1 MEIEVQLSRIAQ
13 AFERIADSFE
23 RVEAEGLTIVSDIEG
38 SRLILE
44 GPLLVQHEFTSDAL
58 KIKGKLFLEPD
69 EQGGF
74 SVKLTK

>member
-13 AFERIADSFE
+13 AFERIAESLE
-23 RVEAEGLTIVSDIEG
+23 RVQAEGLTIVSEP
-38 SRLILE
+38 LVLQ

-58 KIKGKLFLEPD
+58 EIKGKFFLEPD
-69 EQGGF
+69 EQEGF